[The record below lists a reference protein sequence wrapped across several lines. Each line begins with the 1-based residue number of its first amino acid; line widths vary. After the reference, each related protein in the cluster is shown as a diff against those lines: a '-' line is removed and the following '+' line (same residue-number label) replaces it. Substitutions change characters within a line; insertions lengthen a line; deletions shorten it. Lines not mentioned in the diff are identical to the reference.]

1 MTVEKLWAEHE
12 AGLEDFWGR
21 RENGPRFV
29 HAFTLFGRPIRV
41 TSNDE
46 QLLTAVALARPQYS
60 LAPTTTHTPFT
71 VHLVVRATPVDP
83 GPPPQ
88 NLLAHNQ
95 YTGHDQWLS
104 IQMGGWGH
112 CHINLA
118 QGEAIA
124 VLALPG
130 LPTGIGQPRFAQH
143 HLYQPGHQCQFCHVA
158 LHRLAAW

>member
-29 HAFTLFGRPIRV
+29 HEFTLFGLMIRV
-41 TSNDE
+41 ASNDG
-46 QLLTAVALARPQYS
+46 QLLTAAAWARPQYS
-60 LAPTTTHTPFT
+60 LATTTTPHPLHRSPRGAGNPET
-71 VHLVVRATPVDP
+71 LAHRH
-83 GPPPQ
+83 Q

-95 YTGHDQWLS
+95 YTGHSQWLA

-118 QGEAIA
+118 QG
-124 VLALPG
+124 V
-130 LPTGIGQPRFAQH
+130 
-143 HLYQPGHQCQFCHVA
+143 
-158 LHRLAAW
+158 